1 MRDTL
6 AVKWDITQSPH
17 FQTEN
22 DKSCQSK
29 RYLAKSPVGRIEF
42 LLLCMWSWPKCSTE
56 YIRILYMQLVTFA
69 TDNGFGLQQGR
80 PTSNVRVAETA
91 RDHKTVEQVAH
102 PFLQIGFNSK
112 TLPLSPRDIAQS
124 LQLRKRINDQSWKR
138 KGNHCKGPVAVGGIQ
153 LQLLCLSYSWLLRR
167 LQHKLQW

>member
-1 MRDTL
+1 MNL
-6 AVKWDITQSPH
+6 VKVKGI
-17 FQTEN
+17 
-22 DKSCQSK
+22 
-29 RYLAKSPVGRIEF
+29 
-42 LLLCMWSWPKCSTE
+42 WPKVLLAGLSFYCCACGRGPNAAPNTFE
-56 YIRILYMQLVTFA
+56 YYMQLVTFA